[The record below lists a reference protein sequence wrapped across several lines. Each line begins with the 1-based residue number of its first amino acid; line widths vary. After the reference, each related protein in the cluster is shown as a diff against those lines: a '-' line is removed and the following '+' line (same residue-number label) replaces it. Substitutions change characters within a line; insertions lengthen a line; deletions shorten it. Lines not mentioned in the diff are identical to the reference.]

1 MTGNNDGHYQKQTVL
16 IVDDEPT
23 NLQLLSNQLREEY
36 LVLVAKSGQQ
46 ALHRLETNNIDLVL
60 LDIVMPDMDGY
71 EVIYAIKEN
80 PKFKNIPVIFISS
93 RTESE
98 EEIKGLRLGAVD
110 YIGKPFQPAIVQAR
124 VRTHMAL
131 KRRTELLD
139 KISHVDGLTEL
150 DNRRRF
156 DERLEYE
163 WNRARRNG
171 NPLSVIMIDVDF
183 FKRFNDNLGHIAGD
197 NCLRKVARVLESLVQ
212 RSTDEVARYG
222 GEEFAIIAPEVD
234 LEGISVLAERC
245 VAEVNGLHYPHPDS
259 DVSAYV
265 SISVGAATVI
275 NISPEA
281 NPRELVAAADQ
292 QLYQAKQRGR
302 NQACTILLTS

>member
-1 MTGNNDGHYQKQTVL
+1 MTGNTDNHYQKQTVL

-23 NLQLLSNQLREEY
+23 NLQLLSNQLQGEY

-46 ALHRLETNNIDLVL
+46 ALHRLNNNNIDLVL

-80 PKFKNIPVIFISS
+80 PQFNNIPVIFISS

-156 DERLEYE
+156 DERLDYE
-163 WNRARRNG
+163 WNRAKRSG
-171 NPLSVIMIDVDF
+171 APLSVIMIDVDY
-183 FKRFNDNLGHIAGD
+183 FKRFNDTSGHIAGD
-197 NCLRKVARVLESLVQ
+197 ECLRKVARVLEELVY

-222 GEEFAIIAPEVD
+222 GEEFSIIAPEAD
-234 LEGISVLAERC
+234 FDGASTLARRC
-245 VAEVNGLHYPHPDS
+245 VEEVAKMEYPHPDS
-259 DVSAYV
+259 PVSPYL
-265 SISVGAATVI
+265 SISAGAATVY
-275 NISPEA
+275 NIETDSPEQII
-281 NPRELVAAADQ
+281 AAADQ
-292 QLYQAKQRGR
+292 QLYIAKENGR
-302 NQACTILLTS
+302 NQASSTKLEK

>member
-1 MTGNNDGHYQKQTVL
+1 MTGNTESHYQKQTVL

-23 NLQLLSNQLREEY
+23 NLQLLSNQLRGEY
-36 LVLVAKSGQQ
+36 LVLVAKSGHQ
-46 ALHRLETNNIDLVL
+46 ALHRLENNNVDLVL

-80 PKFKNIPVIFISS
+80 PQFKNIPVIFISS

-156 DERLEYE
+156 DERLDYE
-163 WNRARRNG
+163 WNRSKRTG
-171 NPLSVIMIDVDF
+171 SPLSVIMIDVDY
-183 FKRFNDNLGHIAGD
+183 FKRFNDTAGHIAGD
-197 NCLRKVARVLESLVQ
+197 ECLRKVARVLEQLVY

-222 GEEFAIIAPEVD
+222 GEEFAIIAPEAD
-234 LEGISVLAERC
+234 FEGISVLANRC
-245 VAEVNGLHYPHPDS
+245 VEEVAKLQYPHPDS
-259 DVSAYV
+259 PVSQHL
-265 SISVGAATVI
+265 SISAGSATVY
-275 NISPEA
+275 NIDPESPCEDI
-281 NPRELVAAADQ
+281 VAAADA
-292 QLYQAKQRGR
+292 QLYIAKENGR
-302 NQACTILLTS
+302 NQSSSSKLEK